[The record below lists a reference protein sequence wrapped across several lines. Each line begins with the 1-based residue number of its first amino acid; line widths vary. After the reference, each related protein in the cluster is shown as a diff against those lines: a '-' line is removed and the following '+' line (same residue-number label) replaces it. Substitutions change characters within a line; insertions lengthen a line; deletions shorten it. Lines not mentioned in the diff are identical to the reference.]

1 MKTVIYQPLPG
12 YSISGY
18 RTGQSYEL
26 DDALADSLLSTGM
39 FVQEGATDDV
49 VEAVEASV
57 ISSEDT
63 SYNSDDDIDTEGDDE

>member
-1 MKTVIYQPLPG
+1 MKTVIYQPLAG

-18 RTGQSYEL
+18 RNGQSYEL